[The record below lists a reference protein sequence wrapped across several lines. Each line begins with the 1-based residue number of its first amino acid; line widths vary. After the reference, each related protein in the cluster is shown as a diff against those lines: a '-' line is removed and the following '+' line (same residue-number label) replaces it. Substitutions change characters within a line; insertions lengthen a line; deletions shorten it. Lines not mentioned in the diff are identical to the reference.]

1 MRILSNA
8 PKRLK
13 VELPKGNLNI
23 RYRQMRGVYQT
34 FSGRDYL
41 LGASGETAEEAIE
54 QLKRLYN
61 VPEGAKI
68 KIH

>member
-13 VELPKGNLNI
+13 IELPKGSINV
-23 RYRQMRGVYQT
+23 RFRQMRGVYQV
-34 FSGRDYL
+34 FAGRNYL
-41 LGASGETAEEAIE
+41 TGASGETAEEAIE
-54 QLKRLYN
+54 QLKRLYD
-61 VPEGAKI
+61 VPADAKI

>member
-23 RYRQMRGVYQT
+23 RYRQMRGVYQA
-34 FSGRDYL
+34 FAGRDYL
-41 LGASGETAEEAIE
+41 LGASGETAEEAIKE
-54 QLKRLYN
+54 LKRLYD